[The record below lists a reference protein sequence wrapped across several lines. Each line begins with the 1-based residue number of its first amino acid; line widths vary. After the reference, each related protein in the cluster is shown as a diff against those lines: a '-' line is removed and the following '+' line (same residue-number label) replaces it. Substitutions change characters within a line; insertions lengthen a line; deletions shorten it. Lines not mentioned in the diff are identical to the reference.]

1 MASAYDWTVFR
12 RQPGSAI
19 LIVLHKVLVQLF
31 RVMWPLLLVWLFR
44 TEKNDSGQMK
54 WYILVTSVLV
64 FLYSLLEYWYFRFSI
79 PAGELIV
86 KKGVFV
92 KRTIVLPIH
101 KIQAVHIDQN
111 WLHRLLHLS
120 QVSFDSPGSKNAEV
134 KFAMHRS
141 SAEALRSFLL
151 GAGTGDAS
159 VMEAERKQDP
169 PFFIMEPFDLV
180 KLGLSANHLE
190 AFFILLAFGFSI
202 LDDIESAIGNQYE
215 GALKWLSDQAASS
228 AVSSAVVLAVVILVI
243 SIIASFVLIVLR
255 YANFR
260 ISKTDRGFQVQ
271 SGLINTKEKLVP
283 FNKIQYVSWKANW
296 IRKQMNF
303 FLLQFHSVGTL
314 ETRRKWEIKIP
325 IPRTE
330 VLPQLLAN
338 YHAALPPTTPYLR
351 IHPAYI
357 GRKLLFRG
365 VIPAFLALVLTFNG
379 FGKDA
384 FWVLLWI
391 PLIGLTSWLFQKK
404 FRLHLHPDV
413 LQVHRSVFGKE
424 EVLLAWNRV
433 QSVKITQG
441 LYQRKKGLASVQL
454 YTAGGV
460 IMVPF
465 IQLTHARNL
474 RDYALFKVES
484 GNS

>member
-1 MASAYDWTVFR
+1 
-12 RQPGSAI
+12 
-19 LIVLHKVLVQLF
+19 
-31 RVMWPLLLVWLFR
+31 
-44 TEKNDSGQMK
+44 
-54 WYILVTSVLV
+54 
-64 FLYSLLEYWYFRFSI
+64 
-79 PAGELIV
+79 
-86 KKGVFV
+86 
-92 KRTIVLPIH
+92 
-101 KIQAVHIDQN
+101 
-111 WLHRLLHLS
+111 
-120 QVSFDSPGSKNAEV
+120 
-134 KFAMHRS
+134 
-141 SAEALRSFLL
+141 
-151 GAGTGDAS
+151 
-159 VMEAERKQDP
+159 
-169 PFFIMEPFDLV
+169 
-180 KLGLSANHLE
+180 
-190 AFFILLAFGFSI
+190 
-202 LDDIESAIGNQYE
+202 
-215 GALKWLSDQAASS
+215 
-228 AVSSAVVLAVVILVI
+228 
-243 SIIASFVLIVLR
+243 
-255 YANFR
+255 
-260 ISKTDRGFQVQ
+260 
-271 SGLINTKEKLVP
+271 
-283 FNKIQYVSWKANW
+283 
-296 IRKQMNF
+296 MNF

-441 LYQRKKGLASVQL
+441 LYQRKKGLASVHL

-484 GNS
+484 VNS